1 MYIVFIRYVTTLIF
15 LVVFNAPVHASEA
28 ASPEQAENNALLSD
42 IVSMDAILNTKELF
56 VSGYRGFLG
65 KVQLSDSGAF
75 FKKIQAPLSNDFLV
89 IRSLSDD
96 EAVIGT
102 ARGEIYLLSGEELKL
117 IAALSDFN
125 EPILDI
131 SVKGNDIWAVGPR
144 GLIAQSID
152 RGKSWSIKEI
162 EYVKKTITLKSHGA
176 ETWFLG
182 VSNIDRDSFVF
193 NATVDGKAVVD
204 DEDYYLDTDSGSLE
218 IVAPL
223 DINSTL
229 TLEFNYRPGPQFQ
242 AGDVSLNTVSH
253 IADTVFIAGE
263 FGTAIVLDD
272 DGNWKSV
279 YGSIRQE
286 EAVMPYWIESSVRG
300 KNIVLVGAGGVA
312 SMTSDGGDN
321 WVEHNMKTDNGI
333 FDVALSANNTAIV
346 AGAVGTVAMLKG
358 AVWEVADRSDLN
370 LIAWLKSVVILGDNS
385 YLVAGG
391 RGSLVLYENKAWSKL
406 NLRSM
411 N

>member
-1 MYIVFIRYVTTLIF
+1 M
-15 LVVFNAPVHASEA
+15 PVHASA
-28 ASPEQAENNALLSD
+28 EQAESNSLLSD

-65 KVQLSDSGAF
+65 KIKLSDSGAV
-75 FKKIQAPLSNDFLV
+75 FKKINAPLSNDFLV
-89 IRSLSDD
+89 IRSLLKD

-102 ARGEIYLLSGEELKL
+102 ARGEIYLLSGDELKL

-131 SVKGNDIWAVGPR
+131 SVKGDDIWAVGPR
-144 GLIAQSID
+144 GLIAQSVD

-193 NATVDGKAVVD
+193 NATVGGKVVVD

-223 DINSTL
+223 DAGSAL
-229 TLEFNYRPGPQFQ
+229 SVEFNYQPGPQFQ

-253 IADTVFIAGE
+253 MADTVFIAGE

-279 YGSIRQE
+279 YESIRQE
-286 EAVMPYWIESSVRG
+286 EVVMPYWIESSVRG
-300 KNIVLVGAGGVA
+300 QNIVLVGAGGVA

-321 WVEHNMKTDNGI
+321 WVKHNMKTDNGI

-358 AVWEVADRSDLN
+358 AEWEVADRSGLN
-370 LIAWLKSVVILGDNS
+370 LIAWLKSVVILGDDS

-391 RGSLVLYENKAWSKL
+391 RGSLVLYKNKAWSKL